1 MCEKSLNVKR
11 RRREK
16 AVKTD
21 NNFASLHVHQQFTL
35 ESDVAQGDNFDG
47 NSISRG
53 GTEVLLGD
61 LNLKADNR

>member
-1 MCEKSLNVKR
+1 MKSNR
-11 RRREK
+11 RLSSS
-16 AVKTD
+16 TL
-21 NNFASLHVHQQFTL
+21 SLFLLFFISRHLQFTL
-35 ESDVAQGDNFDG
+35 ESDIAQEDSFDG